1 MPQLLNDLQTLYARE
16 TSRETG
22 FWSAAPLYLGGGNA
36 TKNRAK
42 TLLVDPNEDS
52 IDHDEPWLTFMALW
66 GLFNSG
72 DPADYKH
79 GPTDAIAELLEK
91 LFPLLHPPHPVTRV
105 EAAKLEVQTP
115 AISGFDDVIRQITR
129 GACPHPYP
137 DRQKEITTRVIN
149 RNNRLLEGNSQF
161 DAVLTLIM
169 EDDSRLVVFIEAKF
183 LSDISYQVSYSPV
196 RNQIARNLDAI
207 LELKERWAKNYL
219 NKEKPEWPENIDFR
233 YLLLTPGMFR
243 PDYRPFVARPK
254 HRWPGAETSR
264 FFCHKMKEYREE
276 PLTLLSDIPHRSAA
290 SYDISE
296 VQQRIGWASFEDI
309 VMLVQKHQSLAGT
322 DLATFTEFFK
332 QRAIKPIT

>member
-16 TSRETG
+16 TSRKTG
-22 FWSAAPLYLGGGNA
+22 FWSAAPPYLCGGDA
-36 TKNRAK
+36 TEGRAK
-42 TLLVDPNEDS
+42 TLLVHPQKNK
-52 IDHDEPWLTFMALW
+52 INHDEPWLTFMALW

-72 DPADYKH
+72 DPANYKP

-91 LFPLLHPPHPVTRV
+91 LFPLLRLPLPITGI

-115 AISGFDDVIRQITR
+115 AIPGFDNAIRQITQSTS
-129 GACPHPYP
+129 PHPYP
-137 DRQKEITTRVIN
+137 DRQDKITTRVEKE
-149 RNNRLLEGNSQF
+149 NNRVLEGNSQF
-161 DAVLTLIM
+161 DAVVTLKTGN
-169 EDDSRLVVFIEAKF
+169 DSRLVVFIEAKF

-207 LELKERWAKNYL
+207 LELKERWAKNNL

-233 YLLLTPGMFR
+233 YLLLTPGIFR
-243 PDYRPFVARPK
+243 PDYRPFVALPK

-264 FFCHKMKEYREE
+264 LFCHKMKEYRDE
-276 PLTLLSDIPHRSAA
+276 PLTLLRDIPHRSAITC
-290 SYDISE
+290 DISE

-309 VMLVQKHQSLAGT
+309 VMLVHKHQTLAGR

-332 QRAIKPIT
+332 QRAIEPKT